1 MHLSIYAYVRYP
13 LIRHTSLNDK
23 DLVFIKM
30 HACVVQGY
38 S

>member
-30 HACVVQGY
+30 HARLCCAGI
-38 S
+38 